1 MQGYKNHHYYSELYL
16 KANSKPKR
24 NLVQVSAGLTE
35 IFVLHPIRIKNT
47 RDYDLN
53 LFQNIE
59 KKISFKIRL

>member
-47 RDYDLN
+47 RDYDL
-53 LFQNIE
+53 IPE
-59 KKISFKIRL
+59 Y